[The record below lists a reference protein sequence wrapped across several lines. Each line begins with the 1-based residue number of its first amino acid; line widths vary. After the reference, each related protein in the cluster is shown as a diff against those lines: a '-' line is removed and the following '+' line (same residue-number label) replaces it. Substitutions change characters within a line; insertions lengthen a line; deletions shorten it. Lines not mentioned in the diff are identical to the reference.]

1 MQQLFE
7 SDERV
12 RPYLKIVMVEN
23 YNVSWAQKLIPAC
36 DISEQISLA
45 SKEAS
50 GTGNMKLMLN
60 GAITLGTMDGA
71 NVEIHDLVGEE
82 NICIFG
88 KRSDEVIKLYA
99 EGGYC
104 SQTLYDSDEEIQ
116 KLVDFIIDKKM
127 IRIGD
132 PLPLCRLY
140 KEMLSKDYFMTLLDL
155 KEYIRAKEKLLDS
168 YEDRMAW
175 ARKMLVN
182 IANAGYFSSDRTIAQ
197 YEKEIWKLS
206 EGR

>member
-1 MQQLFE
+1 MKQFLH
-7 SDERV
+7 
-12 RPYLKIVMVEN
+12 K
-23 YNVSWAQKLIPAC
+23 KIPAALMALC
-36 DISEQISLA
+36 LLLA
-45 SKEAS
+45 
-50 GTGNMKLMLN
+50 LCCQ
-60 GAITLGTMDGA
+60 TLAAGRT
-71 NVEIHDLVGEE
+71 LVPG
-82 NICIFG
+82 G
-88 KRSDEVIKLYA
+88 YTVGIKLYA

-127 IRIGD
+127 IRIGN

-140 KEMLSKDYFMTLLDL
+140 KELLSKDYFMTLLDL
-155 KEYIRAKEKLLDS
+155 KEYICAKEKLLDS
-168 YEDRMAW
+168 YEDRMEW
-175 ARKMLVN
+175 AKKMLVN